1 MQGAYR
7 IRADVRRPAKGGID
21 VYVDPESIV
30 SAQALGATI
39 LLTRVNIHREG
50 SANLSLARKFRV
62 RIVLRR
68 SVLT

>member
-7 IRADVRRPAKGGID
+7 IRADVRRLDEGGID
-21 VYVDPESIV
+21 MSVDPRSIV

-39 LLTRVNIHREG
+39 LLTRVNIRRNG
-50 SANLSLARKFRV
+50 GGNLALARKFRV

-68 SVLT
+68 SILT